1 MSDENELDPRIE
13 AQLRDVPPADS
24 SMKESHIA
32 AALGEIATPATS
44 QGRLRFLSAAA
55 AVVVLVAGGIA
66 ISKNSHDTPPAIA
79 ADPSTTTLA
88 KAAGDCA
95 EEWSGL
101 WGDSSARG
109 DFSWAETD
117 YAAIGHQGWLS
128 VYLAMEPCTKVG
140 DIDYWSAMNARD
152 KEGSDSQQNAACS
165 FVVPPVAEFTDRG
178 NGNPYTLVL
187 VKTDAGVSLSFKDRC
202 NESLGSITLPA
213 SGD

>member
-13 AQLRDVPPADS
+13 VLLRDVPPADS
-24 SMKESHIA
+24 SIKESHIA
-32 AALGEIATPATS
+32 AALGEITTPAAS
-44 QGRLRFLSAAA
+44 KGRLRFFSAAA
-55 AVVVLVAGGIA
+55 AVVVLAAGGIA
-66 ISKNSHDTPPAIA
+66 ISRSSNDAPPAIA
-79 ADPSTTTLA
+79 ADTSTTTIA
-88 KAAGDCA
+88 KAAGDCG

-140 DIDYWSAMNARD
+140 DIDYWGAMNARD
-152 KEGSDSQQNAACS
+152 KEGSASQQNAACS

-178 NGNPYTLVL
+178 NGNLYTFVL
-187 VKTDAGVSLSFKDRC
+187 VKTETGVSLSFKDRC
-202 NESLGSITLPA
+202 NEPLGSITLPT